1 MIHTK
6 IQIQKDVQNL
16 RVDLMLIRQVA
27 NMLQEEREET
37 NNCMHILET
46 SYSHLLE
53 IIGLLDDDRIKNMLR
68 FKILSKQNEVQDKLN
83 LIEVLQK
90 NDLECKAAMERRRI
104 VKEFR
109 KCQLY
114 LKEVEE
120 ECLNIEMEYQQL
132 HHQWKI
138 KIERATQQR
147 NKKIVSIVELCKQ
160 ITDMHEILQFKVP
173 NTYISSK
180 HRREHANKGKIL
192 RGKSVPLAL
201 QSALE
206 FIRKYPEDR
215 SEVAEKINVENNIK
229 DMNPPL
235 RSILVVNRTQEGSI
249 ETISPTKQVHFAP
262 LPSPIHGE
270 NITEP
275 RESGRSCDL

>member
-1 MIHTK
+1 
-6 IQIQKDVQNL
+6 
-16 RVDLMLIRQVA
+16 
-27 NMLQEEREET
+27 
-37 NNCMHILET
+37 
-46 SYSHLLE
+46 
-53 IIGLLDDDRIKNMLR
+53 MLR

-83 LIEVLQK
+83 FIEELQK

-109 KCQLY
+109 KCQLI

-120 ECLNIEMEYQQL
+120 ECLNIELEYKQH

-138 KIERATQQR
+138 KIERATQHR

-173 NTYISSK
+173 NTYISSM

-206 FIRKYPEDR
+206 FIRKYPEDH

-249 ETISPTKQVHFAP
+249 ETISPTKQSWTKIICR
-262 LPSPIHGE
+262 LSMYCL
-270 NITEP
+270 
-275 RESGRSCDL
+275 SGLL